1 MGYTQSTKKEHT
13 KTIRSIMRNLV
24 RRYVTVEQRK
34 SDNQGVTEDDV
45 NEIKQDISAFRCELI
60 EVLKNSG
67 MNTSTATGVGQGGK
81 KNRQKERRLMKG
93 FNLATVGGGGAA
105 GGGITGSQSALACST
120 PSLAGST
127 MIPTSAAAC
136 SRASMQTLNETS
148 PLPAGVGKSSNPLL
162 RSPITKL
169 AQLARLAGAKK
180 ADSKRKWGNLIEAA
194 KSARGVGRM
203 WARSR
208 SRSEDSVSSDGSG
221 HQGDPDT
228 MSRSGG
234 SQKSKTKTCRTGGYS
249 MGVVHVTENELPE
262 VLEESGID
270 YELTSGRL
278 SGCRLHG
285 QIDPPDSISSS
296 AVNSTTAIRSPT
308 ANLRRFRRAVSEPVQ
323 NQVTLVLE
331 NKFSLPLMD
340 PAPLAEEQSG
350 TISPESGGVI
360 QRPDRSSYAVI
371 PPCSPSRRTAAGG
384 WGRVALPDG
393 LPYMDD
399 SSDPASESI
408 PPPPCSTTSMYKS
421 FNGAPSTTSPG
432 TGTVSAAARD
442 TAISGDAVH
451 GIQPLGRHLSGGGW
465 L

>member
-1 MGYTQSTKKEHT
+1 
-13 KTIRSIMRNLV
+13 
-24 RRYVTVEQRK
+24 
-34 SDNQGVTEDDV
+34 
-45 NEIKQDISAFRCELI
+45 
-60 EVLKNSG
+60 
-67 MNTSTATGVGQGGK
+67 
-81 KNRQKERRLMKG
+81 MKG
-93 FNLATVGGGGAA
+93 FNLATVGGGAA

-148 PLPAGVGKSSNPLL
+148 PIPSGGGKSSNPLL

-234 SQKSKTKTCRTGGYS
+234 SQKSKTKASRTGGYS

-285 QIDPPDSISSS
+285 QIDPPDSISST
-296 AVNSTTAIRSPT
+296 VNSTAAIRSPS

-340 PAPLAEEQSG
+340 PAPLAEQQSS

-371 PPCSPSRRTAAGG
+371 PPSSTSPSRRTASGG

-408 PPPPCSTTSMYKS
+408 PPPSSTTSMYKS
-421 FNGAPSTTSPG
+421 FNGAPSATSSG
-432 TGTVSAAARD
+432 TGTVTAAARD